1 MLRKKFS
8 ILFMALVL
16 CLGLVSVSY
25 AAEAERPVI
34 SVDGSGH
41 ATAAPDM
48 AEVSLGVVSNSSD
61 AAKAQ
66 AENASKMQAIRQA
79 LLSVGIDAKDIQ
91 TEQYSINPVFS
102 DDRRKITGYQVHN
115 SLNVKV
121 KDIAKVG
128 KVVDGGLAAGANNI
142 NSLHFSKQNPEG
154 MRQQALGNAIMD
166 ARTKANVIA
175 NCLGVKIVGVQ
186 KVTENVGSMYRPD
199 AMLMKAEARFV
210 NQDQLGATPIEA
222 GELEIGADV
231 HIDFLIQ

>member
-154 MRQQALGNAIMD
+154 MRQQALENAIMD
-166 ARTKANVIA
+166 ARTKANV
-175 NCLGVKIVGVQ
+175 
-186 KVTENVGSMYRPD
+186 
-199 AMLMKAEARFV
+199 
-210 NQDQLGATPIEA
+210 
-222 GELEIGADV
+222 
-231 HIDFLIQ
+231 